1 MQISVTQ
8 KLAIITLKVNI
19 MKEFSCLLMISILGG
34 TERNIVLSADPFTFE
49 PSMAEENGGVYWDC
63 SKTFIVDVDIAADES
78 IFNELKVPR
87 SAIVTLASV
96 GHSDTRTYDIGTETI
111 PAKVQLVRHLNKAK
125 LIVKCK
131 MLANPLL

>member
-1 MQISVTQ
+1 
-8 KLAIITLKVNI
+8 

-34 TERNIVLSADPFTFE
+34 TERSIVLSTDPFTFE

-63 SKTFIVDVDIAADES
+63 SKTFIVDIADES

-96 GHSDTRTYDIGTETI
+96 GLSGARTYAIGTKTI

-131 MLANPLL
+131 MLTNPLF

>member
-1 MQISVTQ
+1 
-8 KLAIITLKVNI
+8 
-19 MKEFSCLLMISILGG
+19 MISYLGG
-34 TERNIVLSADPFTFE
+34 MERSIVLSTDPFTFE
-49 PSMAEENGGVYWDC
+49 PSITEENGGVYWDC
-63 SKTFIVDVDIAADES
+63 SKTFIVDIADES

-96 GHSDTRTYDIGTETI
+96 GLSDARTYAIGTKTI

>member
-1 MQISVTQ
+1 
-8 KLAIITLKVNI
+8 
-19 MKEFSCLLMISILGG
+19 MKEFSCLLVISILGG
-34 TERNIVLSADPFTFE
+34 TERDIVLSADPFTFE
-49 PSMAEENGGVYWDC
+49 PSMVEENGGVYWDC
-63 SKTFIVDVDIAADES
+63 GKTFIVDIAEKS
-78 IFNELKVPR
+78 IFSELKVSR

-96 GHSDTRTYDIGTETI
+96 GHSDARTYDIGTETV

>member
-8 KLAIITLKVNI
+8 KLVIIALKFNI
-19 MKEFSCLLMISILGG
+19 MKEFSCLLVVSLLGG
-34 TERNIVLSADPFTFE
+34 SKKSIVFSADPFTFE
-49 PSMAEENGGVYWDC
+49 PSIAEENGGVYWDC
-63 SKTFIVDVDIAADES
+63 SKTFIVDIADES

-96 GHSDTRTYDIGTETI
+96 GLPDARTYEIGTETI

>member
-1 MQISVTQ
+1 
-8 KLAIITLKVNI
+8 
-19 MKEFSCLLMISILGG
+19 MISYLGG
-34 TERNIVLSADPFTFE
+34 MERSIVLITDPFTFE
-49 PSMAEENGGVYWDC
+49 PSITEENGGVYWDC
-63 SKTFIVDVDIAADES
+63 SKTFIVDIADES

-96 GHSDTRTYDIGTETI
+96 GLHDARTYAIGTKTI

-131 MLANPLL
+131 MLANPLF

>member
-1 MQISVTQ
+1 
-8 KLAIITLKVNI
+8 

-49 PSMAEENGGVYWDC
+49 PSMAEENGGVYWNC
-63 SKTFIVDVDIAADES
+63 GKTFIVDIAEES
-78 IFNELKVPR
+78 IFSELKVPR

-96 GHSDTRTYDIGTETI
+96 GLPDARTYDIGTETI

>member
-8 KLAIITLKVNI
+8 KLVIIALKFNI
-19 MKEFSCLLMISILGG
+19 MKEFSCLLMISSLGG
-34 TERNIVLSADPFTFE
+34 TERNVVLCANPFTFE
-49 PSMAEENGGVYWDC
+49 PSMTEENGGVYWDC
-63 SKTFIVDVDIAADES
+63 SKTFIVDIADES

-96 GHSDTRTYDIGTETI
+96 GLPDARTYEIGTETI

-131 MLANPLL
+131 MLANPLF

>member
-1 MQISVTQ
+1 
-8 KLAIITLKVNI
+8 
-19 MKEFSCLLMISILGG
+19 MKEFSCLLVVSVLGG
-34 TERNIVLSADPFTFE
+34 SEKSIVLCADPFTFE
-49 PSMAEENGGVYWDC
+49 PSITDENGGVYWDC
-63 SKTFIVDVDIAADES
+63 SKTFIVDIADSS

-96 GHSDTRTYDIGTETI
+96 GRSDARTYDIGTEAI

>member
-1 MQISVTQ
+1 
-8 KLAIITLKVNI
+8 
-19 MKEFSCLLMISILGG
+19 MKEFSCLLVVSVLGG
-34 TERNIVLSADPFTFE
+34 SEKSIVLCADPFTFE
-49 PSMAEENGGVYWDC
+49 PSMTDENGGVYWDC
-63 SKTFIVDVDIAADES
+63 SKTFIVDIADES
-78 IFNELKVPR
+78 ILNELKVPR

-96 GHSDTRTYDIGTETI
+96 GLPNARTYDIGTETI

>member
-1 MQISVTQ
+1 MQIFVTQ

-49 PSMAEENGGVYWDC
+49 PSVAEENGGVYWDC
-63 SKTFIVDVDIAADES
+63 SKTFIVDVAADES

-96 GHSDTRTYDIGTETI
+96 GLPDARTYYIGTETI
-111 PAKVQLVRHLNKAK
+111 PAKVQLVRHLNKVK

-131 MLANPLL
+131 MLANPLF

>member
-1 MQISVTQ
+1 
-8 KLAIITLKVNI
+8 
-19 MKEFSCLLMISILGG
+19 MKEFSCLLVVSVLGG
-34 TERNIVLSADPFTFE
+34 SEKSIVLCADPFTFE
-49 PSMAEENGGVYWDC
+49 PSMTDENGGVYWDC
-63 SKTFIVDVDIAADES
+63 SKTFIVDIADES
-78 IFNELKVPR
+78 ILNELKVPR

-96 GHSDTRTYDIGTETI
+96 GLPDARTYDIGTDTI

>member
-1 MQISVTQ
+1 
-8 KLAIITLKVNI
+8 
-19 MKEFSCLLMISILGG
+19 MISYLGG
-34 TERNIVLSADPFTFE
+34 MERSIVLSTDPFTFE
-49 PSMAEENGGVYWDC
+49 PSITEENGGVYWDC
-63 SKTFIVDVDIAADES
+63 SKTFIVDIADES

-96 GHSDTRTYDIGTETI
+96 GDARTYAIGTKTI

-131 MLANPLL
+131 MLANPLF

>member
-8 KLAIITLKVNI
+8 KLVIIALKFNI
-19 MKEFSCLLMISILGG
+19 MKEFSCLLVVSLLGG
-34 TERNIVLSADPFTFE
+34 SKKSIVFSADPFTFE
-49 PSMAEENGGVYWDC
+49 PSIAEENGGVYWDC
-63 SKTFIVDVDIAADES
+63 SKTFIVDIADES

-96 GHSDTRTYDIGTETI
+96 GLPDARTYEIGTETI

-131 MLANPLL
+131 MLANPLF

>member
-1 MQISVTQ
+1 
-8 KLAIITLKVNI
+8 
-19 MKEFSCLLMISILGG
+19 MKEFSCLLVVSVLGG
-34 TERNIVLSADPFTFE
+34 SEKSIVLCADPFTFE
-49 PSMAEENGGVYWDC
+49 PSMTDENGGVYWDC
-63 SKTFIVDVDIAADES
+63 SKTFIVDIADES
-78 IFNELKVPR
+78 ILNELKVPR

-96 GHSDTRTYDIGTETI
+96 GLPDARTYDIGTETI

>member
-1 MQISVTQ
+1 MT
-8 KLAIITLKVNI
+8 
-19 MKEFSCLLMISILGG
+19 
-34 TERNIVLSADPFTFE
+34 
-49 PSMAEENGGVYWDC
+49 EENGGVYWDC
-63 SKTFIVDVDIAADES
+63 SKTFIVDIADES

-96 GHSDTRTYDIGTETI
+96 GRSDARTYDIGTETI

-131 MLANPLL
+131 MLANPLF

>member
-1 MQISVTQ
+1 
-8 KLAIITLKVNI
+8 
-19 MKEFSCLLMISILGG
+19 MKEFSCLLMISSLGG

-49 PSMAEENGGVYWDC
+49 PSMTEENGGVYWDC
-63 SKTFIVDVDIAADES
+63 SKAFIVDIADES

-96 GHSDTRTYDIGTETI
+96 GLPDARTYEIGTETI

>member
-1 MQISVTQ
+1 
-8 KLAIITLKVNI
+8 
-19 MKEFSCLLMISILGG
+19 MISILGG

-63 SKTFIVDVDIAADES
+63 GKTFIVDIAEES
-78 IFNELKVPR
+78 IFSELKVPR

-96 GHSDTRTYDIGTETI
+96 GLPDARTYDIGTETI

>member
-1 MQISVTQ
+1 
-8 KLAIITLKVNI
+8 
-19 MKEFSCLLMISILGG
+19 MKEFSCLLMISSLGG

-49 PSMAEENGGVYWDC
+49 PSMTEENGGVYWDC
-63 SKTFIVDVDIAADES
+63 SKTFIVDITDES

-96 GHSDTRTYDIGTETI
+96 GLPDAHTYEIGTETI

>member
-1 MQISVTQ
+1 
-8 KLAIITLKVNI
+8 
-19 MKEFSCLLMISILGG
+19 MKEFSCLLVISILGG
-34 TERNIVLSADPFTFE
+34 TERSIVLSTDPFTFE
-49 PSMAEENGGVYWDC
+49 PSMTEENGGVYWDC
-63 SKTFIVDVDIAADES
+63 GKTFIVDIAEES

-96 GHSDTRTYDIGTETI
+96 GHSDARTYDIGTETI

>member
-1 MQISVTQ
+1 
-8 KLAIITLKVNI
+8 
-19 MKEFSCLLMISILGG
+19 MISYLGG
-34 TERNIVLSADPFTFE
+34 MERSIVLSTDPFTFE
-49 PSMAEENGGVYWDC
+49 PSITEENGGVYWDC
-63 SKTFIVDVDIAADES
+63 SKTFIVDIADES

-96 GHSDTRTYDIGTETI
+96 GLPGARTYQIGTKTI

-131 MLANPLL
+131 MLSNPLF

>member
-1 MQISVTQ
+1 MRISVTQ
-8 KLAIITLKVNI
+8 KLAIITLKFNI
-19 MKEFSCLLMISILGG
+19 MKELSCLLVVSLLGG
-34 TERNIVLSADPFTFE
+34 SKKNIVLSADPFTFE
-49 PSMAEENGGVYWDC
+49 PSMTEENGGVYWDC
-63 SKTFIVDVDIAADES
+63 SKTFIVDIADES

-96 GHSDTRTYDIGTETI
+96 GLPDARTYEIGTETI

>member
-1 MQISVTQ
+1 
-8 KLAIITLKVNI
+8 
-19 MKEFSCLLMISILGG
+19 MKEFSCLLMISSLGG

-49 PSMAEENGGVYWDC
+49 PSMTEENGGVYWDC
-63 SKTFIVDVDIAADES
+63 SKTFIVDIVDES

-87 SAIVTLASV
+87 RAIVTLASV
-96 GHSDTRTYDIGTETI
+96 GRSDARTYDIGTETI

>member
-1 MQISVTQ
+1 
-8 KLAIITLKVNI
+8 
-19 MKEFSCLLMISILGG
+19 MKEFSCLLMISSLGG

-49 PSMAEENGGVYWDC
+49 TSMTEENGGVYWDC
-63 SKTFIVDVDIAADES
+63 SKTFIVDIADES

-96 GHSDTRTYDIGTETI
+96 GLPDARTYEIGTETI

>member
-1 MQISVTQ
+1 
-8 KLAIITLKVNI
+8 
-19 MKEFSCLLMISILGG
+19 MKEFSCLLVVSLLGG
-34 TERNIVLSADPFTFE
+34 SKKSIVFSADPFTFE
-49 PSMAEENGGVYWDC
+49 PSMTEENGGVYWDC
-63 SKTFIVDVDIAADES
+63 SKTFIVDIADES

-96 GHSDTRTYDIGTETI
+96 GLPDARTYEIGTETI

-125 LIVKCK
+125 LIVKFK

>member
-1 MQISVTQ
+1 
-8 KLAIITLKVNI
+8 
-19 MKEFSCLLMISILGG
+19 MISSIGG
-34 TERNIVLSADPFTFE
+34 TERNIVLSSDPFTFE
-49 PSMAEENGGVYWDC
+49 PSMTEENGGVYWDC
-63 SKTFIVDVDIAADES
+63 SKTFIVDVAEES

-96 GHSDTRTYDIGTETI
+96 GRSDARTYDVGTEAI

>member
-1 MQISVTQ
+1 
-8 KLAIITLKVNI
+8 
-19 MKEFSCLLMISILGG
+19 MKEFSCLLVVSVLGG
-34 TERNIVLSADPFTFE
+34 SEKSIVLCADPFTFE
-49 PSMAEENGGVYWDC
+49 PSITDENGGVYWDC
-63 SKTFIVDVDIAADES
+63 SKTFIVDVAEES
-78 IFNELKVPR
+78 ILNELKVPR

-96 GHSDTRTYDIGTETI
+96 GLPDARTYDIGTETI